1 MRFICRLTVLILG
14 VILMFTVTPQADTAG
29 DFDALCEDILASLQS
44 FYPVRATEM
53 GIHSHD
59 FLLADFSSGSV
70 KKMISRL
77 RDYEKKL
84 RRYEDADLDHP
95 RRVNHRLIKSNVDIA
110 LQDLRH
116 IKWHEKSPV
125 LYVDQAINGVYFLL
139 LSQHAPLN
147 EKRPAILARMKA
159 VPKLFE
165 TARRNLD
172 DIPPIWIEAA
182 LESLESGSAFYQQ
195 VAGELMSEF
204 PDHADEI
211 LRVSTAAREAMNDFA
226 GWLGQADVGEDDGFA
241 VGEEDFN
248 YKLSHQ
254 YLLDIDADSMLTI
267 GRTLLTEAQEEY
279 RKYAAYVES
288 EHQTGADS
296 VFVPVCVGAEDILDY
311 YNWETEQMRLWCE
324 ESGYVTVPPEIAD
337 VSVVETPPFLQSMIS
352 SIAYQPAGPF
362 DSVQHGYFYVRPLP
376 EEMDRRQIEARWRYV
391 HRRGFKGSVVHEA
404 YPGHHLQLQLA
415 GLNPDPVRKWQFNL
429 MLIEG
434 WALYCEEAV
443 YKHGLYGEEDPARW
457 LSVLGGIRFRA
468 ARIVADVMLHTGQ
481 LSFQECV
488 DWMIE
493 ALEVESASGKDYIR
507 KEVRRYTLEP
517 TVPMSYLMGKRAVL
531 KLRAAVSAR
540 DGEDFSLQAFHDA
553 LLAEGS
559 IPPALFW
566 DIWRL

>member
-1 MRFICRLTVLILG
+1 MRLTYRFAVLVLIA
-14 VILMFTVTPQADTAG
+14 VLMTVPASQADTAA
-29 DFDALCEDILASLQS
+29 DFDKLCADILESLQT

-53 GIHSHD
+53 GIHSYD
-59 FLLADFSSGSV
+59 FLLADLSQSSV
-70 KKMISRL
+70 KKKILTL

-84 RRYEDADLDHP
+84 RRYEKADLDSH
-95 RRVNHRLIKSNVDIA
+95 RRINYRLIKSNVDIA

-116 IKWHEKSPV
+116 IKWHEKSPI

-139 LSQHAPLN
+139 LSQHAPLH

-182 LESLESGSAFYQQ
+182 LEGLESGSAFYQQ

-204 PDHADEI
+204 PDHADDI
-211 LRVSTAAREAMNDFA
+211 LKISTAAREAMNEFVAWLGEVDPGNIGDFA
-226 GWLGQADVGEDDGFA
+226 I
-241 VGEEDFN
+241 GEEDFN
-248 YKLSHQ
+248 YKLRHE
-254 YLLDIDADSMLTI
+254 YLLDIDADSMLAI
-267 GRTLLTEAQEEY
+267 GHTLLAEAQDDY
-279 RKYAAYVES
+279 RRYAEYVETD
-288 EHQTGADS
+288 HQAGGDS
-296 VFVPVCVGAEDILDY
+296 VFVPACISAEDILDY

-337 VSVVETPPFLQSMIS
+337 VVVIETPPFLRSMIS

-362 DSVQHGYFYVRPLP
+362 DSVQQGYFYVRPLP
-376 EEMDRRQIEARWRYV
+376 DDMSRGQLEARWRYV

-434 WALYCEEAV
+434 WALYSEEAV
-443 YKHGLYGEEDPARW
+443 YRHGLYGEEEPARW

-468 ARIVADVMLHTGQ
+468 ARIVADVMLHTGR
-481 LSFQECV
+481 FTYQECV

-493 ALEVESASGKDYIR
+493 ALDVKSASGQEYVR
-507 KEVRRYTLEP
+507 KEVRRYTHEP
-517 TVPMSYLMGKRAVL
+517 TVPMSYLMGKRVVVNLRDAV
-531 KLRAAVSAR
+531 AAR
-540 DGEDFSLQAFHDA
+540 DGDSFSLKAFHDA

-566 DIWRL
+566 DIWEL

>member
-1 MRFICRLTVLILG
+1 MRLRYRFTVLALS
-14 VILMFTVTPQADTAG
+14 VVLAVASVPRADTAA
-29 DFDALCEDILASLQS
+29 DFDKVCADILESLQS

-70 KKMISRL
+70 KKMISTL

-84 RRYEDADLDHP
+84 RRYQKADLDSH
-95 RRVNHRLIKSNVDIA
+95 RRINYRLIKSNVDIA

-116 IKWHEKSPV
+116 IKWHERSPV

-139 LSQHAPLN
+139 LSQHAPLH
-147 EKRPAILARMKA
+147 EKRPALLARMKA

-182 LESLESGSAFYQQ
+182 LENLESGSDFYQQ
-195 VAGELMSEF
+195 VAGELMAEF
-204 PDHADEI
+204 PDHADNI
-211 LRVSTAAREAMNDFA
+211 LKISTAAREAMNEFA
-226 GWLGQADVGEDDGFA
+226 AWLGQVDPGNDDDFA
-241 VGEEDFN
+241 IGEEDFN

-254 YLLDIDADSMLTI
+254 YLLGIDADSMLAI
-267 GRTLLTEAQEEY
+267 GRALLAEAQEEY
-279 RKYAAYVES
+279 RRYAEYIES
-288 EHQTGADS
+288 EHQAGADS
-296 VFVPVCVGAEDILDY
+296 VFVPACISSEDILDY
-311 YNWETEQMRLWCE
+311 YNWETEQVRLWCE

-337 VSVVETPPFLQSMIS
+337 VAVIETPPFLRAMIS

-362 DSVQHGYFYVRPLP
+362 DSVQQGYFYVRPLP
-376 EEMDRRQIEARWRYV
+376 DDMSRGQLEARWRYV

-434 WALYCEEAV
+434 WALYSEEAV
-443 YKHGLYGEEDPARW
+443 YRHGLYGEEEPARW

-468 ARIVADVMLHTGQ
+468 ARIVADVMLHTGR
-481 LSFQECV
+481 FTYQECV

-493 ALEVESASGKDYIR
+493 ALDVQSASGQEYVH

-517 TVPMSYLMGKRAVL
+517 TIPMSYLMGKRAVVN
-531 KLRAAVSAR
+531 LRDAVAAR
-540 DGEDFSLQAFHDA
+540 DGDSFSLKAFHDA

-566 DIWRL
+566 DIWEL